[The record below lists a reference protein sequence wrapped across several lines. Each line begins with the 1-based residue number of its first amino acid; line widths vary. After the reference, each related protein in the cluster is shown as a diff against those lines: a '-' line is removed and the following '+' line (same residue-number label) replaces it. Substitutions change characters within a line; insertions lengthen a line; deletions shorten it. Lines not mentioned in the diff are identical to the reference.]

1 MSGDGAS
8 PVRLIAGGATGIGR
22 ACALAFLAQG
32 DDVLLADIDAPRG
45 EALAA
50 ENRGPGRLAFV
61 QADLTD
67 PDAPEHAVAAAM
79 EAFGR
84 LDTVFANAGVL
95 HVAPLAE
102 WRMADWQRSLAL
114 NLTAPFFLSRA
125 AAPALAQGGGGS
137 IILTS
142 STAAL
147 RGHASL
153 HAYHA
158 TKAGLVGLTR
168 SLAAE
173 LAPAGTRVN
182 AILPGFVDTPFNE
195 PFWRTRDDRDA
206 TTAALVSRIPL
217 GRQAVP
223 DDVVGTV
230 LHLSSDAAAYVT
242 GTQAIV
248 DGGYSIT

>member
-1 MSGDGAS
+1 MSASS

-32 DDVLLADIDAPRG
+32 DRIVLADIDAVRG
-45 EALAA
+45 EALAVDSA
-50 ENRGPGRLAFV
+50 GRLAFV
-61 QADLTD
+61 HADLTEES
-67 PDAPEHAVAAAM
+67 APERVVAAAL

-95 HVAPLAE
+95 HVASLAE
-102 WRMADWQRSLAL
+102 WTMTDWQRSLAL
-114 NLTAPFFLSRA
+114 NITAPFFLARA
-125 AAPALAQGGGGS
+125 AAPALAEGGGGS

-147 RGHASL
+147 RGHAGL

-158 TKAGLVGLTR
+158 TKAGLLGLTR

-195 PFWRTRDDRDA
+195 PFWRTQDDRAA
-206 TTAALVSRIPL
+206 TAAALVSRIPL
-217 GRQAVP
+217 GRQGVP
-223 DDVVGTV
+223 EDVAGTV
-230 LHLSSDAAAYVT
+230 LHLASDAAAYVT
-242 GTQAIV
+242 GTHVVV
-248 DGGYSIT
+248 DGGYSAV